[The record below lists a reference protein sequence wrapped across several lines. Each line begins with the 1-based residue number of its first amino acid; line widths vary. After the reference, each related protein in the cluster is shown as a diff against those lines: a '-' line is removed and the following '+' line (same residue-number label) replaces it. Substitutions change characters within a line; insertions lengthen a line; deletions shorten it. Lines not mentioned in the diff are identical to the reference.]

1 MHLNSREGER
11 ATAAQSL
18 TMQAPAR
25 VGDTRGVYIGAVSVS
40 LHIAS
45 SSYIIVVFLIAYFL
59 SSFVGSIK
67 NVMSLL
73 SLVTFEPSKLSL
85 SVASSGALN

>member
-45 SSYIIVVFLIAYFL
+45 SSYIIVFLIAYFL

-85 SVASSGALN
+85 SVASGALN